1 MAVAMLC
8 ALVAVP
14 ASANAADAPSR
25 ATFST
30 VTREVLI
37 PMEDGVRLAATIGFP
52 STDGQSPAPG
62 PFPAILEFTPYSK
75 DLSAPSS
82 YFTSRGYVY
91 AVVDIR
97 GAGASEGNLNDNY
110 FSPREQRDGRNLVE
124 YLGTQPWSNG
134 RVGMY
139 GGSYQGIVQYL
150 TAAQRPPH
158 LKAIVPQVA
167 LADLYRDATYHGG
180 ILSQFFG
187 AQYLAVQGGPGLLSG
202 LQEPNNREAA
212 LGAKLQ
218 QAQSDPI
225 AFDYLA
231 NTTDTTFYRERSP
244 AAKAHLIEVP
254 ALIRG
259 GWFDGFVRGPSE
271 MFPKLAEREGVET
284 RLWMDPVPHKGA
296 RSQQYNPDGYPASA
310 LDSFSAA
317 ALEFFD
323 RHLKLKDMPVR
334 PPVKLFL
341 MGRDRYI
348 EDSQWPPAEV
358 DHQRLYL
365 RPGGLS
371 GKRPE
376 KGSETFFTNPSD
388 GFTTTLS
395 RHGNVAASPY
405 SPRDQSEERER
416 GLVWETDAL
425 EDPLAVVGPMA
436 LKIVAS
442 STAPDTD
449 WIVRVSDVAPDG
461 SAKLLTE
468 GYLRASHRELD
479 KKRSRP
485 DRPFHTHTDP
495 EPIRPGERIPYE
507 IEVWPTAQELAAGH
521 RLRVQLTSN
530 DTPNHTPGT
539 VTADRDDPS
548 KVEVRPHLPAMNTVF
563 YGDKKGSALVL
574 PVLGSG

>member
-1 MAVAMLC
+1 V
-8 ALVAVP
+8 
-14 ASANAADAPSR
+14 
-25 ATFST
+25 
-30 VTREVLI
+30 
-37 PMEDGVRLAATIGFP
+37 
-52 STDGQSPAPG
+52 
-62 PFPAILEFTPYSK
+62 ILELTPYSK

-82 YFTSRGYVY
+82 YFVQRGYAY
-91 AVVDIR
+91 AIVDIR
-97 GAGASEGNLNDNY
+97 GAGASEGTLDDNY

-158 LKAIVPQVA
+158 LKAIAPQVA
-167 LADLYRDATYHGG
+167 AADLYRDATYHGG
-180 ILSQFFG
+180 MLSLLFG
-187 AQYLAVQGGPGLLSG
+187 AQYLAVQGAPGLLSG
-202 LQEPNNREAA
+202 LQEETNRDVALAA
-212 LGAKLQ
+212 KVK

-231 NTTDTTFYRERSP
+231 NNTDTSFYRDRSP
-244 AAKAHLIEVP
+244 ATKAHLIDVP

-271 MFPKLAEREGVET
+271 MYPKLAERDGVET
-284 RLWMDPVPHKGA
+284 RLIMDPIAHKGA
-296 RSQQYNPDGYPASA
+296 RGDLNPDGYPASA
-310 LDSFSAA
+310 FHSFSAA

-323 RHLKLKDMPVR
+323 RHLKLKDMPPR
-334 PPVKLFL
+334 DPVKLFL

-348 EDSQWPPAEV
+348 EGAQYPPAGIE
-358 DHQRLYL
+358 HERLYL
-365 RPGGLS
+365 RPGGFS
-371 GKRPE
+371 E
-376 KGSETFFTNPSD
+376 KPPAAGSESFFTNPTD
-388 GFTTTLS
+388 GYTTTLS
-395 RHGNVAASPY
+395 RHGNVAATPY
-405 SPRDQSEERER
+405 GPRDQSEERER

-425 EDPLAVVGPMA
+425 RDPLAVVGPMA

-449 WIVRVSDVAPDG
+449 WIVRVSDVAPGG

-479 KKRSRP
+479 RKRSRP
-485 DRPFHTHTDP
+485 ERPFHTHTDP
-495 EPIRPGERIPYE
+495 EPIEPGKRIPYE
-507 IEVWPTAQELAAGH
+507 IEVWPTAQELAPGH

-539 VTADRDDPS
+539 VTVDRDDPR
-548 KVEVRPHLPAMNTVF
+548 KLELRPHLPAMNTVF
-563 YGDKKGSALVL
+563 YGDRNGSALIL
-574 PVLGSG
+574 PVLATD